1 MSKEEQGAV
10 LITGAG
16 GALAQQ
22 VVSRLK
28 GKHKLVVVDFRH
40 RPSIGSDIPSYKMD
54 FNKRAFEDIFKKH
67 KIKSVIHL
75 GRIGPQQST
84 LANRYNANVLGT
96 QKLLDFCVKYGV
108 TNTLILS
115 TYHVYGAH
123 AYNPALIEEDAPLK
137 AAEITMNLV
146 DSVELENL
154 CNIYLWKNPELNIT
168 ILRPCNILGPGINNT
183 MSQLLLGRYAPWLV
197 GFSPMMQF
205 IHIEDMTDAIIQGFE
220 KNKSGIY
227 NVAPADCVAYTKAL
241 ELSNCRKFPILSIPP
256 NIPRAFSRVTGWR
269 KFPVHL
275 VNFFKYPVIIDGTQ
289 FKEKF
294 DFEPR
299 YSPEE
304 IFSYYR
310 EMKS

>member
-1 MSKEEQGAV
+1 MSKDQEEAV

-28 GKHKLVVVDFRH
+28 GKHNIVVVDVRH
-40 RPSIGSDIPSYKMD
+40 KPSIGSDIPSYKMD
-54 FNKRAFEDIFKKH
+54 FEKRAFEDIFKKH
-67 KIKSVIHL
+67 NIKSVIHL

-84 LANRYNANVLGT
+84 LANRYNSNVLGT
-96 QKLLDFCVKYGV
+96 QKLLDFCVKYKV

-137 AAEITMNLV
+137 AAGITMNLV

-168 ILRPCNILGPGINNT
+168 ILRPCNITGPGINNT
-183 MSQLLLGRYAPWLV
+183 MSHLLAGKRAPWLV

-205 IHIEDMTDAIIQGFE
+205 IHIEDMSDAIVAAFE
-220 KNKSGIY
+220 KNTSGIY
-227 NVAPADCVAYTKAL
+227 NVAPEDWVSYTKVL
-241 ELSNCRKFPILSIPP
+241 ELSGCKKIPVPALPASVPIALSRI
-256 NIPRAFSRVTGWR
+256 TGWR
-269 KFPVHL
+269 KFPMHL
-275 VNFFKYPVIIDGTQ
+275 VNFFKYPVIIDGSL
-289 FKEKF
+289 FKETF
-294 DFEPR
+294 NFEPR
-299 YSPEE
+299 YTPEE

-310 EMKS
+310 ELKM

>member
-1 MSKEEQGAV
+1 MSGTKDEAV

-28 GKHKLVVVDFRH
+28 GKHNIVVVDVRH

-54 FNKRAFEDIFKKH
+54 FDKRAFEDIFKKH
-67 KIKSVIHL
+67 NIKSVIHL

-96 QKLLDFCVKYGV
+96 QKLLDFCVKYKV

-137 AAEITMNLV
+137 AAGITMNLV

-168 ILRPCNILGPGINNT
+168 ILRPCNIAGPGINNT
-183 MSQLLLGRYAPWLV
+183 MSQLLIGKNAPWLV

-205 IHIEDMTDAIIQGFE
+205 IHIEDMSDAIVSAFE
-220 KNKSGIY
+220 KNIAGIY
-227 NVAPADCVAYTKAL
+227 NVAPSDCVSYSKAL
-241 ELSNCRKFPILSIPP
+241 ELSNCRKIPIAPLPASLPKT
-256 NIPRAFSRVTGWR
+256 FSRVTAWR

-275 VNFFKYPVIIDGTQ
+275 VDFFKYPVIIDGKR
-289 FKEKF
+289 FKEAF

-299 YSPEE
+299 YSLEE

-310 EMKS
+310 EMKG